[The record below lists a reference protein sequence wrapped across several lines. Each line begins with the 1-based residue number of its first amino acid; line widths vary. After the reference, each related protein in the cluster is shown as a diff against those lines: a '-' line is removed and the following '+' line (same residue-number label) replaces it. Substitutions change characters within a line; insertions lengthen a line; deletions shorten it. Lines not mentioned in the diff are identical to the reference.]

1 MTGFMLNLA
10 IMAKAAKPKI
20 KGKYD
25 INVKTTLTADQL
37 LQLAINSPI
46 KKKVKK

>member
-1 MTGFMLNLA
+1 
-10 IMAKAAKPKI
+10 MAKAAKPKT

-37 LQLAINSPI
+37 LKLAINTPI
-46 KKKVKK
+46 KKNKK